1 MSMVRFHWG
10 NAMTALGGHGIGQFP
25 RSEAEFAHVRAAK
38 RRALARDPM
47 SWRVADF
54 PEVREE
60 ILMSWKRSALAGVDP
75 QTTEFPRDPGFAS
88 SSRLSQVAQPIMD
101 RLADQISD
109 LSAWGFLVDRG
120 CRLLT
125 AAVGDAMQAQVTSKF
140 DALPGRCFTEEL
152 IGTNGIGCAH
162 ELQRTF
168 VVAGPEHFRRSDE
181 VLTTVGVVIRDPFT
195 HRQVGTLGIACRHQY
210 ASAATVPLAEEFGR
224 AIETQLGSAR
234 SDVER
239 AAFDEFLRLSSR
251 SRGAVVVVGP
261 DLFVANGRGR
271 ELVHDADHDMLTRLA
286 EEWLGTAPG
295 REVRRQLSSGATVRI
310 TLTPIGNRM
319 SGYAAV
325 MNLHELGAATVN
337 GGSASAAVAAEGH
350 ATLLRRA
357 LGQHRRVLITGEH
370 GVGKRH
376 AAVQGLADVAPAEVV
391 EFDGALADGE
401 AWVAGLAEAVCREDG
416 AVVLTHV
423 DDVPAQLGA
432 RVASVVAAA
441 RGWVVA
447 TASDDGV
454 GITPADRVREAFA
467 VVVQVPPLRDRIHEV
482 KEICT
487 AILAELRTGDG
498 RDIRLSPR
506 ALSALHAVDW
516 HGNIRQLAQVLATS
530 RLRATGGE
538 IQVHDL
544 PPRYS
549 RHEHTGFLTRLEQ
562 LERRALAAALSEA
575 DGNREEAAARL
586 GISRATVY
594 RRIKLYGLH

>member
-1 MSMVRFHWG
+1 M
-10 NAMTALGGHGIGQFP
+10 APGGGGVGHFP
-25 RSEAEFAHVRAAK
+25 RTELEFDAVRAAK
-38 RRALARDPM
+38 RHALSRDPM
-47 SWRVADF
+47 MWRPEDF
-54 PEVREE
+54 PQVREDV
-60 ILMSWKRSALAGVDP
+60 LMSWKRSALARVDP
-75 QTTEFPRDPGFAS
+75 QAAEFPRDPGFAS

-140 DALPGRCFTEEL
+140 DAMPGRCFSEEL

-195 HRQVGTLGIACRHQY
+195 QRQVGTLGIACRHQY

-224 AIETQLGSAR
+224 AIETQLGSTR

-251 SRGAVVVVGP
+251 SRGAVVAVGP

-271 ELVHDADHDMLTRLA
+271 ELVHDADHDMLTRIA
-286 EEWLGTAPG
+286 EEWLGAPPG
-295 REVRRQLSSGATVRI
+295 REVHRRLSSGAAVRI
-310 TLTPIGNRM
+310 TLTPIGNRV

-325 MNLHELGAATVN
+325 MNLHEVGAR
-337 GGSASAAVAAEGH
+337 AVQLDGTPQPFTAEGH
-350 ATLLRRA
+350 GTLLRRA
-357 LGQHRRVLITGEH
+357 LRQHGRVLVTGEH

-376 AAVQGLADVAPAEVV
+376 AALAALAELDRDEIV
-391 EFDGALADGE
+391 ELDGALAATPGWAEKLEQATARPE
-401 AWVAGLAEAVCREDG
+401 ATVL
-416 AVVLTHV
+416 LTHL
-423 DDVPAQLGA
+423 DDVPAAAQPLVAGLLAGA
-432 RVASVVAAA
+432 RAWVA
-441 RGWVVA
+441 A
-447 TASDDGV
+447 TASDDVV
-454 GITPADRVREAFA
+454 GPTPAARVREAIP
-467 VVVQVPPLRDRIHEV
+467 VVVAVPALRDRIHEV
-482 KEICT
+482 KKISA
-487 AILAELRTGDG
+487 AILAELRAGDG
-498 RDIRLSPR
+498 RDVRLSAR

-562 LERRALAAALSEA
+562 LERRALAAALSES